1 MRIPMNVTT
10 ERDIAR
16 DEENYRLLAENSTD
30 LIMRISIE
38 GICLYVS
45 PASVELLGYE
55 PGALEGR
62 YAFDFIHPLDRK
74 SVAEALEP
82 EILFRSHRRIECR
95 LRRKDGYYRWFE
107 SKFQFFGD
115 IVTRQLQ
122 IIVVARDI
130 SDRVKA
136 ERFNTVRHSI
146 AALKTT
152 ETDLEREFS
161 LILETICGS
170 LSWDLGEIWLIDD
183 KDTLIR
189 RKSFWHGRSGRLKG
203 FAETSSTM
211 AFAPGVGLPG
221 LLWSRGEASLFDY
234 LPSLYSSVRRRE
246 YEESGLVS
254 AIGTV
259 LVDEAKVYGVVLFL
273 SRRKIQRNR
282 ELLDMIAEIGSGL
295 GSFLAKFRARER
307 FETESEKL
315 GLMVEEGGAQIRAL
329 QAEVARQQR
338 LEQDIL
344 MAAEVQRSLLPTEN
358 PDIRGFEYSSA
369 AIPARYISG
378 DFYDHIMPSPSLC
391 DIIIADVSGK
401 GIPAAMMTSAARM
414 MFRHAA
420 SPDNTPAILLA
431 EMNES
436 LYDDLERTEM
446 FLTAQLI
453 RIDTDRGSIAYASA
467 GHTEALLCRPST
479 GECRRLPSTAPPIGV
494 MRKAGIG
501 QLELCVRPGDYL
513 VIYSDGITEAVAAE
527 GGGELFGMDRFID
540 LLGKASGLSA
550 ANIVQKVL
558 AAIRDFSGEGS
569 LADDLTLIVLK
580 ATPRDL
586 QYSSPSTMD
595 NLDPA
600 VAFIK
605 DACLAYGE
613 TFAEAM
619 ELVASELVTNAIT
632 HARPDEALGGT
643 DSKDDAGA
651 MNIHISLEHDRI
663 ILDISYPGEPFDAE
677 SLGRKLPEPLEEGGR
692 GILIVRALVD
702 ELEYE
707 HQGEGPANINRW
719 HIVKIAVEENA

>member
-1 MRIPMNVTT
+1 VST
-10 ERDIAR
+10 ESAAKGDGKGY
-16 DEENYRLLAENSTD
+16 EENYRLLAENSTD

-45 PASVELLGYE
+45 PASVELLGYA
-55 PGALEGR
+55 PGELEGR
-62 YAFDFIHPLDRK
+62 NAFDFIHPLDRK
-74 SVAEALEP
+74 SIAEALEP

-122 IIVVARDI
+122 IIVVARDV

-152 ETDLEREFS
+152 ETDLEREFAG
-161 LILETICGS
+161 ILETVCGS
-170 LSWDLGEIWLIDD
+170 LSWDIGEIWLIDD
-183 KDTLIR
+183 KQVLLR
-189 RKSFWHGRSGRLKG
+189 RKSFWHGRSGRLKRL
-203 FAETSSTM
+203 AETSSAT
-211 AFAPGVGLPG
+211 ALAPGVGLPG
-221 LLWSRGEASLFDY
+221 LLWSRGEASLFDD

-259 LVDEAKVYGVVLFL
+259 LVDEAKIYGVVLFL
-273 SRRKIQRNR
+273 SRKKIQRNR
-282 ELLDMIAEIGSGL
+282 ELLDMIAEIGAGL

-307 FETESEKL
+307 FEAESEKL
-315 GLMVEEGGAQIRAL
+315 GVMVEEGGAQIRAL

-414 MFRHAA
+414 MFRHAD
-420 SPDNTPAILLA
+420 SPDNNPASLLT

-453 RIDTDRGSIAYASA
+453 RIDTNRGSIAYASA
-467 GHTEALLCRPST
+467 GHTEALLCRPSS
-479 GECRRLPSTAPPIGV
+479 GECRRLPSTAPPIGI
-494 MRKAGIG
+494 MKETDIG
-501 QLELCVRPGDYL
+501 QLEIRVRPDDYL

-527 GGGELFGMDRFID
+527 DGGELFGMDRFIG
-540 LLGKASGLSA
+540 LLRKASDLSA
-550 ANIVQKVL
+550 SNIVQKVL
-558 AAIRDFSGEGS
+558 AAVRNFSGEGS

-580 ATPRDL
+580 ATPRDIHF
-586 QYSSPSTMD
+586 SATPSMD

-600 VAFIK
+600 VAFVR
-605 DACLAYGE
+605 DAGLAYGE
-613 TFAEAM
+613 SFVDAM

-632 HARPDEALGGT
+632 HTRPNG
-643 DSKDDAGA
+643 AGA
-651 MNIHISLEHDRI
+651 MNIDLRLEHDRMI
-663 ILDISYPGEPFDAE
+663 FDISYPGEVFDGG
-677 SLGRKLPEPLEEGGR
+677 SLGLKLPPPLDEGGR

-702 ELEYE
+702 ELKYE
-707 HQGEGPANINRW
+707 HSGEGPTNINHW
-719 HIVKIAVEENA
+719 HIVKVVGEESA

>member
-1 MRIPMNVTT
+1 MRVPMNVTT
-10 ERDIAR
+10 ERDLAR

-30 LIMRISIE
+30 LILRISIE

-45 PASVELLGYE
+45 PASVELLGYD
-55 PGALEGR
+55 PGELEGR
-62 YAFDFIHPLDRK
+62 NAFDFIHPLDRK
-74 SVAEALEP
+74 AVAEALEP
-82 EILFRSHRRIECR
+82 EILFHTHRRIDCR

-122 IIVVARDI
+122 IIVVARDV

-152 ETDLEREFS
+152 ETDLEREFAS
-161 LILETICGS
+161 ILETICGS

-183 KDTLIR
+183 KDILLR
-189 RKSFWHGRSGRLKG
+189 RKSFWHGRSGRLKR

-221 LLWSRGEASLFDY
+221 LLWSRGEVSLLDD

-259 LVDEAKVYGVVLFL
+259 LVDEAKIYGVVLFL
-273 SRRKIQRNR
+273 SRRKIQRNK
-282 ELLDMIAEIGSGL
+282 ELLDMIAEIGAGL

-307 FETESEKL
+307 FDAESEKL

-338 LEQDIL
+338 LEQDIM

-378 DFYDHIMPSPSLC
+378 DFYDYIMPSSSLC

-414 MFRHAA
+414 MFRHAD
-420 SPDNTPAILLA
+420 SPGHTPASLLA

-467 GHTEALLCRPST
+467 GHTEALLCRPSS
-479 GECRRLPSTAPPIGV
+479 GKCRRLPSTAPPIGI
-494 MRKAGIG
+494 MKAVNIG
-501 QLELCVRPGDYL
+501 QLEIRTRPGDYF
-513 VIYSDGITEAVAAE
+513 VIYSDGITEAVDGA
-527 GGGELFGMDRFID
+527 GQLFGMDRFIE
-540 LLGKASGLSA
+540 LLGKASSLSA
-550 ANIVQKVL
+550 PNIVQKTL
-558 AAIRDFSGEGS
+558 AAVQEFSGEGS

-580 ATPRDL
+580 AAPREL
-586 QYSSPSTMD
+586 QFSSPSTID

-600 VAFIK
+600 VAFVR
-605 DACLAYGE
+605 DAALSYGE
-613 TFAEAM
+613 SFAGAM

-632 HARPDEALGGT
+632 HAKPDAAPGEAGGA
-643 DSKDDAGA
+643 DD
-651 MNIHISLEHDRI
+651 MNIHLRLERNRMI
-663 ILDISYPGEPFDAE
+663 FDISYPGEPFDGG
-677 SLGRKLPEPLEEGGR
+677 SLGLKLPPPLKEGGR

-702 ELEYE
+702 ELKYE
-707 HQGEGPANINRW
+707 HDGEDAFNMNRW
-719 HIVKIAVEENA
+719 HIVKIAKEESA

>member
-1 MRIPMNVTT
+1 MRITMIVTT
-10 ERDIAR
+10 ERDLAR

-55 PGALEGR
+55 PGDLEGR
-62 YAFDFIHPLDRK
+62 NAFDFIHPLDRK

-82 EILFRSHRRIECR
+82 EILFRFHRRIDCR

-115 IVTRQLQ
+115 ILTRQLQ

-152 ETDLEREFS
+152 ETDLEREFAG
-161 LILETICGS
+161 ILETVCGS
-170 LSWDLGEIWLIDD
+170 LTWDLGEIWLIDD
-183 KDTLIR
+183 KDILLR
-189 RKSFWHGRSGRLKG
+189 RKSFWHGRSGRLKRL
-203 FAETSSTM
+203 AETSSTM

-221 LLWSRGEASLFDY
+221 LLWSRGEASLFDD

-259 LVDEAKVYGVVLFL
+259 LVDEAKIYGVVLFL

-282 ELLDMIAEIGSGL
+282 ELLDMIAEIGAGL
-295 GSFLAKFRARER
+295 GSFLAKFRARKR
-307 FETESEKL
+307 FEAESEKL
-315 GLMVEEGGAQIRAL
+315 GVMVKEGGAQIRAL

-414 MFRHAA
+414 MFRHAD
-420 SPDNTPAILLA
+420 SPGHTPASLLA

-436 LYDDLERTEM
+436 LFGDLERTEM

-453 RIDTDRGSIAYASA
+453 RIDTNRGSIAYASA
-467 GHTEALLCRPST
+467 GHTEALLCRPSS

-494 MRKAGIG
+494 MKEIDIG
-501 QLELCVRPGDYL
+501 QLEMRVRPGDYL
-513 VIYSDGITEAVAAE
+513 VIYSDGITEALAGE
-527 GGGELFGMDRFID
+527 GEGELFGMERFMGA
-540 LLGKASGLSA
+540 LEKASALSA
-550 ANIVQKVL
+550 ANIVQQVL
-558 AAIRDFSGEGS
+558 TAVRDFSGEGS

-580 ATPRDL
+580 ATPREL
-586 QYSSPSTMD
+586 QLSLPSTMD

-605 DACLAYGE
+605 DASLAYGE
-613 TFAEAM
+613 SFVDAM

-632 HARPDEALGGT
+632 HSTSHGRPDAAPGRS
-643 DSKDDAGA
+643 DP
-651 MNIHISLEHDRI
+651 MNIHLRLEHDRMI
-663 ILDISYPGEPFDAE
+663 FDISYPGEPFDAG
-677 SLGRKLPEPLEEGGR
+677 SLGLKLPAPLEEGGR

-702 ELEYE
+702 ELKYE
-707 HQGEGPANINRW
+707 HSGEGPTNINRW
-719 HIVKIAVEENA
+719 HIVKIAGEESA